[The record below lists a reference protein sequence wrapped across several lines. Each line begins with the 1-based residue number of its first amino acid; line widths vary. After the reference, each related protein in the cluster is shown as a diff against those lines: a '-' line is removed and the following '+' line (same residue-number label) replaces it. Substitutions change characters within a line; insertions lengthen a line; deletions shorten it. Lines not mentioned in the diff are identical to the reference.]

1 MGFEHNDIVTTDVMN
16 AAIAGGCG
24 GGGDIYKT
32 ACTISGDITFEPWSE
47 WDGQMS
53 CSGQLNVYV
62 DETLSYYCGCGG
74 SLTLNGKTFTLP
86 DTFRSVE
93 YTEDLPEG
101 ITAINVDVGSSTD
114 DDNHPIA
121 YVIVGLGTDR
131 AAGSEPVVAGSVSN
145 IVVDTL
151 SDKLATILN
160 A

>member
-1 MGFEHNDIVTTDVMN
+1 MTYEHNDIVTVNRMN
-16 AAIAGGCG
+16 EAISEGGG

-32 ACTISGDITFEPWSE
+32 VCTISGDITFEPWSE
-47 WDGQMS
+47 WEGQMS
-53 CSGQLNVYV
+53 CSGQLNVYI
-62 DETLSYYCGCGG
+62 DKTPSYYCGCGG
-74 SLTLNGKTFTLP
+74 SFTLNGKTFTLP
-86 DTFRSVE
+86 DAFRSVE

-114 DDNHPIA
+114 DDNRPIA
-121 YVIVGLGTDR
+121 YVSIGLGTDQP
-131 AAGSEPVVAGSVSN
+131 AGSEPVVAGSVSN